1 MKRLTRR
8 TTKED
13 YERKAK
19 SYWMGEDESTSEQF
33 IEKFPYT
40 ITKGFRF
47 HSFNEYLNKLGRLE
61 DLEEELGCPLEVV
74 FKALEE
80 GIEYEIEI
88 TTYYAVGET
97 IPTKRLEKRKNIK
110 EIKLNK
116 YINKFAF
123 FVPYDYS
130 RGGILKDD
138 IIYLKDYQ
146 KTWWL
151 KGEVNEKDI

>member
-1 MKRLTRR
+1 MNRLTKIDRYGHYYTNNANCR
-8 TTKED
+8 NIHSKD
-13 YERKAK
+13 
-19 SYWMGEDESTSEQF
+19 GEN
-33 IEKFPYT
+33 IEGVYF
-40 ITKGFRF
+40 KGGVLAVDG
-47 HSFNEYLNKLGRLE
+47 EAIKKLGRLE

-88 TTYYAVGET
+88 TTYYVIGDT

-110 EIKLNK
+110 EIKLKK

-130 RGGILKDD
+130 RAGIVQND

-151 KGEVNEKDI
+151 KGEK

>member
-1 MKRLTRR
+1 MNRLTRK

-61 DLEEELGCPLEVV
+61 DLEEQLGCPLEVV
-74 FKALEE
+74 LEAFKNGFYCVDNDNQVIRKFKAPLCFNSTSKEFYWS
-80 GIEYEIEI
+80 GN
-88 TTYYAVGET
+88 
-97 IPTKRLEKRKNIK
+97 NIG
-110 EIKLNK
+110 
-116 YINKFAF
+116 F
-123 FVPYDYS
+123 PD
-130 RGGILKDD
+130 
-138 IIYLKDYQ
+138 LKDYG
-146 KTWWL
+146 KTWFL
-151 KGEVNEKDI
+151 KGEKCD